1 MYAKQWRRLNWSLKL
16 KNEGMTELFI
26 HVKFLDILDILF
38 VSILFYELYSLVRGT
53 VTFSIF
59 LGIFIVFMVWV
70 VVRALKMELLGS
82 ILSNL
87 FGVGMIAL
95 IVVFQQ
101 EIRRFLLM
109 LGNSYRN
116 NKKIS
121 IGSLFSGQFRNISPS
136 GIKSIVDACIQ
147 MSKSKTGALVVISRT
162 NELKE
167 YIRTGELIDAEI
179 RTDLISSIFFKNSP
193 LHDGACIVA
202 SNRIQAVRCIL
213 PVSSSQEISP
223 ALGLRHRAA
232 IGMSEVTDA
241 FTIVV
246 SEETGRISVTENG
259 KLMENVSPDELF
271 RILQSEEKA

>member
-1 MYAKQWRRLNWSLKL
+1 MS
-16 KNEGMTELFI
+16 EFFI
-26 HVKFLDILDILF
+26 HIKFLDVLDILF
-38 VSILFYELYSLVRGT
+38 VAILFYELYNLVRGT

-59 LGIFIVFMVWV
+59 LGIFIVFVAWV

-82 ILSNL
+82 ILSQL
-87 FGVGMIAL
+87 FGVGIIAL

-109 LGNSYRN
+109 LGNSYRTN
-116 NKKIS
+116 SRIS
-121 IGSLFSGQFRNISPS
+121 LGSLISSQFRNISPG

-147 MSKSKTGALVVISRT
+147 MAKTKTGALIVISRE

-167 YIRTGELIDAEI
+167 YVRTGEFIDAEI
-179 RTDLISSIFFKNSP
+179 RTDLICSIFFKNSP

-223 ALGLRHRAA
+223 SLGLRHRAA

-246 SEETGRISVTENG
+246 SEETGKISVTESG
-259 KLMENVSPDELF
+259 KLIENVSPDELF
-271 RILQSEEKA
+271 RILQPEQKN

>member
-1 MYAKQWRRLNWSLKL
+1 
-16 KNEGMTELFI
+16 
-26 HVKFLDILDILF
+26 
-38 VSILFYELYSLVRGT
+38 
-53 VTFSIF
+53 
-59 LGIFIVFMVWV
+59 
-70 VVRALKMELLGS
+70 
-82 ILSNL
+82 
-87 FGVGMIAL
+87 MIAL

-121 IGSLFSGQFRNISPS
+121 LESLFSGNFRNISPV

-147 MSKSKTGALVVISRT
+147 MSKTRTGALIVISRE

-167 YIRTGELIDAEI
+167 YVRTGEFVDAEI
-179 RTDLISSIFFKNSP
+179 RTDLIASIFFKNSP
-193 LHDGACIVA
+193 LHDGACIVV

-223 ALGLRHRAA
+223 SLGLRHRAA

-241 FTIVV
+241 FIIVV
-246 SEETGRISVTENG
+246 SEETGKISIAENG
-259 KLMENVSPDELF
+259 QLIENVSPDELF
-271 RILQSEEKA
+271 RVLQTEQKN

>member
-1 MYAKQWRRLNWSLKL
+1 
-16 KNEGMTELFI
+16 MTELFI
-26 HVKFLDILDILF
+26 HLKFLDLLDIFF
-38 VSILFYELYSLVRGT
+38 VAILFYELYGLVRGT

-59 LGIFIVFMVWV
+59 LGIFIVFMVWI

-87 FGVGMIAL
+87 FGVGMIAI

-121 IGSLFSGQFRNISPS
+121 IGSLIAGQFRNISPS

-147 MSKSKTGALVVISRT
+147 MSKSKTGALIVIARA

-167 YIRTGELIDAEI
+167 YVRTGEFIDAEI
-179 RTDLISSIFFKNSP
+179 RTDLISNIFF
-193 LHDGACIVA
+193 
-202 SNRIQAVRCIL
+202 
-213 PVSSSQEISP
+213 
-223 ALGLRHRAA
+223 
-232 IGMSEVTDA
+232 
-241 FTIVV
+241 
-246 SEETGRISVTENG
+246 
-259 KLMENVSPDELF
+259 
-271 RILQSEEKA
+271 

>member
-1 MYAKQWRRLNWSLKL
+1 
-16 KNEGMTELFI
+16 
-26 HVKFLDILDILF
+26 LDVLDILF
-38 VSILFYELYSLVRGT
+38 VSFLFYELYSLVRGT

-59 LGIFIVFMVWV
+59 LGIFMVFVVWV

-121 IGSLFSGQFRNISPS
+121 LESLFSGNFRNISPV

-147 MSKSKTGALVVISRT
+147 MSKNRTGALIVISRE

-167 YIRTGELIDAEI
+167 YVRTGEFVDAEI
-179 RTDLISSIFFKNSP
+179 RTDLIASIFFKNSP
-193 LHDGACIVA
+193 LHDGACIVV

-223 ALGLRHRAA
+223 SLGLRHRAA

-241 FTIVV
+241 FIIVV
-246 SEETGRISVTENG
+246 SEETGKISIAENG
-259 KLMENVSPDELF
+259 QLIENVSPDELF
-271 RILQSEEKA
+271 RVLQTEQKS

>member
-1 MYAKQWRRLNWSLKL
+1 
-16 KNEGMTELFI
+16 MTELFI
-26 HVKFLDILDILF
+26 HIKFLDLLDILF
-38 VSILFYELYSLVRGT
+38 VSFLLYELYSLVRGT

-59 LGIFIVFMVWV
+59 LGIFMVFVVWV

-121 IGSLFSGQFRNISPS
+121 LESLFSGNFRNISPV

-147 MSKSKTGALVVISRT
+147 MSKTRTGALIVISRE

-167 YIRTGELIDAEI
+167 YVRTGEFVDAEI
-179 RTDLISSIFFKNSP
+179 RTDLIASIFFKNSP
-193 LHDGACIVA
+193 LHDGACIVV

-223 ALGLRHRAA
+223 SLGLRHRAA

-241 FTIVV
+241 FIIVV
-246 SEETGRISVTENG
+246 SEETGKISIAENG
-259 KLMENVSPDELF
+259 QLIENVSPDELF
-271 RILQSEEKA
+271 RVLQTEQKS

>member
-1 MYAKQWRRLNWSLKL
+1 MSDF
-16 KNEGMTELFI
+16 FI
-26 HVKFLDILDILF
+26 HIKFLDFLDILF
-38 VSILFYELYSLVRGT
+38 VAIIFYELYSLVRGT

-59 LGIFIVFMVWV
+59 LGIFILFIVFV
-70 VVRALKMELLGS
+70 VVRALKMELLES
-82 ILSNL
+82 LFNQL

-95 IVVFQQ
+95 IIVFQQ

-109 LGNSYRN
+109 LGNSYRA
-116 NKKIS
+116 NKSIS
-121 IGSLFSGQFRNISPS
+121 IGSLISSQFRNISPG

-147 MSKSKTGALVVISRT
+147 MSKTKTGALIVISRQ

-167 YIRTGELIDAEI
+167 YIRTGEFIDSEI
-179 RTDLISSIFFKNSP
+179 RTDLICSIFFKNSP
-193 LHDGACIVA
+193 LHDGACIVD

-241 FTIVV
+241 FTIIV
-246 SEETGRISVTENG
+246 SEETGKISITEGG
-259 KLMENVSPDELF
+259 KLIENISPDELF
-271 RILQSEEKA
+271 RILQSEQKN

>member
-1 MYAKQWRRLNWSLKL
+1 MSDF
-16 KNEGMTELFI
+16 FI
-26 HVKFLDILDILF
+26 HIKFLDLLDIIF
-38 VSILFYELYSLVRGT
+38 VAVLFYELYSLVRGT

-59 LGIFIVFMVWV
+59 MGIFIVFIAWV

-82 ILSNL
+82 LLSQL

-109 LGNSYRN
+109 LGNSYRT

-121 IGSLFSGQFRNISPS
+121 IGSFFSGQFRNISPS

-147 MSKSKTGALVVISRT
+147 MSKNKTGALIVISRD

-167 YIRTGELIDAEI
+167 YVRTGEFIDAEI
-179 RTDLISSIFFKNSP
+179 RTDLICSIFFKNSP

-202 SNRIQAVRCIL
+202 ANRIQAVRCIL
-213 PVSSSQEISP
+213 PVSYSQEVSP
-223 ALGLRHRAA
+223 ALGLRHSAA
-232 IGMSEVTDA
+232 IGMSEVTNA

-246 SEETGRISVTENG
+246 SEETGRTSVTENG

-271 RILQSEEKA
+271 RILQSEEKG

>member
-1 MYAKQWRRLNWSLKL
+1 
-16 KNEGMTELFI
+16 MTDLFI
-26 HVKFLDILDILF
+26 HLKFPDLLDILF
-38 VSILFYELYSLVRGT
+38 VAILFYELYNLVRGT

-87 FGVGMIAL
+87 FGVGILAL

-109 LGNSYRN
+109 LGNSYKN

-121 IGSLFSGQFRNISPS
+121 IESLFAGQFRNISPS

-147 MSKSKTGALVVISRT
+147 MSKSKTGALIVISRE

-167 YIRTGELIDAEI
+167 YVRTGEFIDAEI

-193 LHDGACIVA
+193 LHDGAAIVV

-213 PVSSSQEISP
+213 PVSSSQEIHPS
-223 ALGLRHRAA
+223 LGLRHRAA

-241 FTIVV
+241 FIIIV
-246 SEETGRISVTENG
+246 SEETGKISITENG
-259 KLMENVSPDELF
+259 KLIENVSPDELF
-271 RILQSEEKA
+271 RILQSEQKN

>member
-1 MYAKQWRRLNWSLKL
+1 
-16 KNEGMTELFI
+16 MTELFI
-26 HVKFLDILDILF
+26 HLKFLDLLDIFF
-38 VSILFYELYSLVRGT
+38 VAILLYELYGLVRGT

-59 LGIFIVFMVWV
+59 LGIFIVFMVWI

-87 FGVGMIAL
+87 FGVGMIAI

-116 NKKIS
+116 NKNIS
-121 IGSLFSGQFRNISPS
+121 IGSLIAGQFRNISPS

-147 MSKSKTGALVVISRT
+147 MSKSRTGALIVIARA

-167 YIRTGELIDAEI
+167 YIRTGEFIDAEI

-193 LHDGACIVA
+193 LHDGACIVT

-213 PVSSSQEISP
+213 PVSSSQEIRP

-246 SEETGRISVTENG
+246 SEETGRISISENG

-271 RILQSEEKA
+271 RMLQSEEKS

>member
-1 MYAKQWRRLNWSLKL
+1 MSDF
-16 KNEGMTELFI
+16 FI
-26 HVKFLDILDILF
+26 HIKFLDVVDILF
-38 VSILFYELYSLVRGT
+38 VAFLFYELYSLVRGT

-59 LGIFIVFMVWV
+59 LGIFFVFIAWV

-82 ILSNL
+82 ILSQL
-87 FGVGMIAL
+87 FGVGMIAI

-109 LGNSYRN
+109 LGNSYRTN
-116 NKKIS
+116 TGIS
-121 IGSLFSGQFRNISPS
+121 IGSLFAGQFRNISPA

-147 MSKSKTGALVVISRT
+147 MSKSKTGALVVISRE

-167 YIRTGELIDAEI
+167 YIRTGEFIDAEI
-179 RTDLISSIFFKNSP
+179 RTDLICSIFFKNSP

-202 SNRIQAVRCIL
+202 ANRIQAVRCIL
-213 PVSSSQEISP
+213 PVSSSQEIST

-246 SEETGRISVTENG
+246 SEETGKISVTEGG
-259 KLMENVSPDELF
+259 KLIENVSPDELF
-271 RILQSEEKA
+271 RILQSEQKSA

>member
-1 MYAKQWRRLNWSLKL
+1 M
-16 KNEGMTELFI
+16 
-26 HVKFLDILDILF
+26 VF
-38 VSILFYELYSLVRGT
+38 V
-53 VTFSIF
+53 
-59 LGIFIVFMVWV
+59 VWV

-121 IGSLFSGQFRNISPS
+121 LESLFSGNFRNISPV

-147 MSKSKTGALVVISRT
+147 MSKTRTGALIVISRE

-167 YIRTGELIDAEI
+167 YVRTGEFVDAEI
-179 RTDLISSIFFKNSP
+179 RTDLIASIFFKNSP
-193 LHDGACIVA
+193 LHDGACIVV

-223 ALGLRHRAA
+223 SLGLRHRAA

-241 FTIVV
+241 FIIVV
-246 SEETGRISVTENG
+246 SEETGKISIAENG
-259 KLMENVSPDELF
+259 QLIENVSPDELF
-271 RILQSEEKA
+271 RVLQTEQKN

>member
-1 MYAKQWRRLNWSLKL
+1 
-16 KNEGMTELFI
+16 MTELFI
-26 HVKFLDILDILF
+26 HFKFLDVLDILF
-38 VSILFYELYSLVRGT
+38 VAILFYELYSLVRGT

-70 VVRALKMELLGS
+70 VVRALKMELLES
-82 ILSNL
+82 ILSQL

-101 EIRRFLLM
+101 EIRRFLLL
-109 LGNSYRN
+109 LGNSYRT
-116 NKKIS
+116 NKRVS
-121 IGSLFSGQFRNISPS
+121 IGTLFSSQFRNISPA

-147 MSKSKTGALVVISRT
+147 MSKSKTGALIVISRG

-167 YIRTGELIDAEI
+167 YVSTGEFIDAEI
-179 RTDLISSIFFKNSP
+179 RSDLIGSIFFKNSP

-213 PVSSSQEISP
+213 PVSSSQEINP

-232 IGMSEVTDA
+232 IGMAEVTDA

-246 SEETGRISVTENG
+246 SEETGRISIAEGG
-259 KLMENVSPDELF
+259 KLIENVSPDELF
-271 RILQSEEKA
+271 RILQSDEKA

>member
-1 MYAKQWRRLNWSLKL
+1 
-16 KNEGMTELFI
+16 MTELFI
-26 HVKFLDILDILF
+26 HIKFLDVLDILF
-38 VSILFYELYSLVRGT
+38 VSFLFYELYSLVRGT

-59 LGIFIVFMVWV
+59 LGIFMVFVVWV

-121 IGSLFSGQFRNISPS
+121 LESLFSGNFRNISPV

-147 MSKSKTGALVVISRT
+147 MSKTRTGALIVISRE

-167 YIRTGELIDAEI
+167 YVRTGEFVDAEI
-179 RTDLISSIFFKNSP
+179 RTDLIASIFFKNSP
-193 LHDGACIVA
+193 LHDGACIVV

-223 ALGLRHRAA
+223 SLGLRHRAA

-241 FTIVV
+241 FIIVV
-246 SEETGRISVTENG
+246 SEETGKISIAENG
-259 KLMENVSPDELF
+259 QLIENVSPDELF
-271 RILQSEEKA
+271 RVLQTEQKS

>member
-1 MYAKQWRRLNWSLKL
+1 M
-16 KNEGMTELFI
+16 GMTELFI
-26 HVKFLDILDILF
+26 QLKFLDILDILF
-38 VSILFYELYSLVRGT
+38 VAILFYELYTLVRGT

-59 LGIFIVFMVWV
+59 LGIFIVFVVWV
-70 VVRALKMELLGS
+70 VVRALKMELLES
-82 ILSNL
+82 ILSQL
-87 FGVGMIAL
+87 FGVGMIAV

-109 LGNSYRN
+109 LGNSYRT
-116 NKKIS
+116 NKRIS

-136 GIKSIVDACIQ
+136 GIKSVVDACIQ
-147 MSKSKTGALVVISRT
+147 MSKTRTGALVVICRG

-167 YIRTGELIDAEI
+167 YVSTGEFIDSEI
-179 RTDLISSIFFKNSP
+179 RADLIGSIFYKNSP
-193 LHDGACIVA
+193 LHDGACIIA
-202 SNRIQAVRCIL
+202 ANRIQAVRCIL

-271 RILQSEEKA
+271 RMLQTEEKS

>member
-1 MYAKQWRRLNWSLKL
+1 
-16 KNEGMTELFI
+16 MTELFI
-26 HVKFLDILDILF
+26 HFKFLDLLDILF
-38 VSILFYELYSLVRGT
+38 VAILFYELYSLVRGT

-87 FGVGMIAL
+87 FGVGFLAL

-116 NKKIS
+116 NNKIS
-121 IGSLFSGQFRNISPS
+121 LESLFAGQFRNISPA
-136 GIKSIVDACIQ
+136 GIKSIVDACSQ
-147 MSKSKTGALVVISRT
+147 MSRAKTGALIVISRE

-167 YIRTGELIDAEI
+167 YVRTGEFIDSEI
-179 RTDLISSIFFKNSP
+179 RTELISNIFFKNSP
-193 LHDGACIVA
+193 LHDGAAIVV

-213 PVSSSQEISP
+213 PVSSSQEIKPS
-223 ALGLRHRAA
+223 LGLRHRAA

-241 FTIVV
+241 FIIIV
-246 SEETGRISVTENG
+246 SEETGRISITENG
-259 KLMENVSPDELF
+259 KLIENISPDELF
-271 RILQSEEKA
+271 RILQSGT

>member
-1 MYAKQWRRLNWSLKL
+1 MS
-16 KNEGMTELFI
+16 ELFI
-26 HVKFLDILDILF
+26 YIKFLDIVDIFF
-38 VSILFYELYSLVRGT
+38 VAILLYELYSLVRGT

-82 ILSNL
+82 ILSQL
-87 FGVGMIAL
+87 FGVGMIAI

-109 LGNSYRN
+109 LGNSYRT

-121 IGSLFSGQFRNISPS
+121 IESIFSGRFRNISPA

-147 MSKSKTGALVVISRT
+147 MSKTKTGALIVISRE

-167 YIRTGELIDAEI
+167 YVRTGEFIDAEI

-246 SEETGRISVTENG
+246 SEETGRISITESG

-271 RILQSEEKA
+271 RILQSEEKH

>member
-1 MYAKQWRRLNWSLKL
+1 
-16 KNEGMTELFI
+16 MTELFI
-26 HVKFLDILDILF
+26 HIKFLDILDILF

-213 PVSSSQEISP
+213 PVSSSQEIPS

-271 RILQSEEKA
+271 RILQSEEKN

>member
-1 MYAKQWRRLNWSLKL
+1 
-16 KNEGMTELFI
+16 MTELFI
-26 HVKFLDILDILF
+26 HLKFLDLLDILF
-38 VSILFYELYSLVRGT
+38 VAILLYELYSLVRGT

-70 VVRALKMELLGS
+70 VVRTLKMELLDL
-82 ILSNL
+82 ILSQL
-87 FGVGMIAL
+87 FGVGMIAV

-116 NKKIS
+116 NKEIS
-121 IGSLFSGQFRNISPS
+121 IESLFSGQFRNISPT

-147 MSKSKTGALVVISRT
+147 MTKTKTGALIVISRE

-167 YIRTGELIDAEI
+167 YIRTGEFIDAEI

-232 IGMSEVTDA
+232 IGISEVTDA
-241 FTIVV
+241 FTIVL
-246 SEETGRISVTENG
+246 SEETGKLSITENG
-259 KLMENVSPDELF
+259 KLIEDISPDELF
-271 RILQSEEKA
+271 KILQSGI

>member
-1 MYAKQWRRLNWSLKL
+1 
-16 KNEGMTELFI
+16 MTELFI
-26 HVKFLDILDILF
+26 HIKFLDVLDILF
-38 VSILFYELYSLVRGT
+38 VSFLFYELYSLVRGT

-59 LGIFIVFMVWV
+59 LGIFMVFVVWV

-121 IGSLFSGQFRNISPS
+121 LESLFSGNFRNISPV

-147 MSKSKTGALVVISRT
+147 MSKNRTGALIVISRE

-167 YIRTGELIDAEI
+167 YVRTGEFVDAEI
-179 RTDLISSIFFKNSP
+179 RTDLIASIFFKNSP
-193 LHDGACIVA
+193 LHDGACIVV

-223 ALGLRHRAA
+223 SLGLRHRAA

-241 FTIVV
+241 FIIVV
-246 SEETGRISVTENG
+246 SEETGKISIAENG
-259 KLMENVSPDELF
+259 QLIENVSPDELF
-271 RILQSEEKA
+271 RVLQTEQKS

>member
-1 MYAKQWRRLNWSLKL
+1 MSDF
-16 KNEGMTELFI
+16 FI
-26 HVKFLDILDILF
+26 HIKFLDLVDILLVAF
-38 VSILFYELYSLVRGT
+38 LFYKLYNLVRGT

-59 LGIFIVFMVWV
+59 LGIFIVFIAWIV
-70 VVRALKMELLGS
+70 VKALKMELLGS
-82 ILSNL
+82 ILSQL

-95 IVVFQQ
+95 IIVFQQ

-109 LGNSYRN
+109 LGNSYRT
-116 NKKIS
+116 NKRIS
-121 IGSLFSGQFRNISPS
+121 IGSLISSQFRNISPA

-147 MSKSKTGALVVISRT
+147 MAKTKTGALIVISRE
-162 NELKE
+162 NELNE
-167 YIRTGELIDAEI
+167 YVRTGEFIDAEI
-179 RTDLISSIFFKNSP
+179 RTDLINSIFYKNSP

-202 SNRIQAVRCIL
+202 ANRIQAVRCIL

-246 SEETGRISVTENG
+246 SEETGKISVSEGG
-259 KLMENVSPDELF
+259 KLIENVSPDELF
-271 RILQSEEKA
+271 RILQSEQKSA

>member
-1 MYAKQWRRLNWSLKL
+1 
-16 KNEGMTELFI
+16 MTELFI
-26 HVKFLDILDILF
+26 HLKFLDLLDIVF
-38 VSILFYELYSLVRGT
+38 VAILFYQLYSLVRGT

-59 LGIFIVFMVWV
+59 LGIFIVFIVYV
-70 VVRALKMELLGS
+70 VVRALKMELVGS
-82 ILSNL
+82 ILNQL

-101 EIRRFLLM
+101 EIRRFLLL

-116 NKKIS
+116 NTKIS
-121 IGSLFSGQFRNISPS
+121 IGSLFAGQFRTISAA
-136 GIKSIVDACIQ
+136 GIKAIVDACVQ
-147 MSKSKTGALVVISRT
+147 MSKSRTGALIVISRE
-162 NELKE
+162 NELME
-167 YIRTGELIDAEI
+167 YVRTGEFIDAEI
-179 RTDLISSIFFKNSP
+179 RTDLITSIFYKNSP
-193 LHDGACIVA
+193 LHDGACIVS

-246 SEETGRISVTENG
+246 SEETGKISITENG
-259 KLMENVSPDELF
+259 KLVENVGPDELF
-271 RILQSEEKA
+271 RLLQPGGKDKE

>member
-1 MYAKQWRRLNWSLKL
+1 
-16 KNEGMTELFI
+16 MTELFI
-26 HVKFLDILDILF
+26 HIKFLDVLDILF
-38 VSILFYELYSLVRGT
+38 VSFLFYELYSLVRGT

-59 LGIFIVFMVWV
+59 LGIFMVFVVWV

-121 IGSLFSGQFRNISPS
+121 LESLFSGNFRNISPV
-136 GIKSIVDACIQ
+136 GIKSIVDACIP
-147 MSKSKTGALVVISRT
+147 MYKTRTGALIVISRE

-167 YIRTGELIDAEI
+167 YVRTGEFVDAEI
-179 RTDLISSIFFKNSP
+179 RTDLIASIFFKNSP
-193 LHDGACIVA
+193 LHDGACIVV

-223 ALGLRHRAA
+223 SLGLRHRAA

-241 FTIVV
+241 FIIVV
-246 SEETGRISVTENG
+246 SEETGKISIAENG
-259 KLMENVSPDELF
+259 QLIENVSPDELF
-271 RILQSEEKA
+271 RVLQTEQKN

>member
-1 MYAKQWRRLNWSLKL
+1 MSDF
-16 KNEGMTELFI
+16 FI
-26 HVKFLDILDILF
+26 HVKFLDLLDILF
-38 VSILFYELYSLVRGT
+38 VAVLFYELYSLVRGT

-59 LGIFIVFMVWV
+59 IGIFIVFIAWV
-70 VVRALKMELLGS
+70 VVRALKMELLGTL
-82 ILSNL
+82 LSQL

-109 LGNSYRN
+109 LGNSYRT

-121 IGSLFSGQFRNISPS
+121 IGSIFSGQFRNISPS

-147 MSKSKTGALVVISRT
+147 MSKNKTGALIVISRD

-167 YIRTGELIDAEI
+167 YVRTGEFIDAEI
-179 RTDLISSIFFKNSP
+179 RTDLICSIFFKNSP
-193 LHDGACIVA
+193 LHDGACIVGA
-202 SNRIQAVRCIL
+202 NRIQAVRCIL
-213 PVSSSQEISP
+213 PVSYSQEISP

-259 KLMENVSPDELF
+259 KLTENVSPDELF
-271 RILQSEEKA
+271 RILQSEEKG

>member
-1 MYAKQWRRLNWSLKL
+1 
-16 KNEGMTELFI
+16 MTELFI
-26 HVKFLDILDILF
+26 HLKFLDILDILF

-59 LGIFIVFMVWV
+59 LGIFIVFMVWI

-121 IGSLFSGQFRNISPS
+121 IGTLFSGQFRNISPS
-136 GIKSIVDACIQ
+136 GIKCIQ

-271 RILQSEEKA
+271 RILQSEEKG

>member
-1 MYAKQWRRLNWSLKL
+1 MSDF
-16 KNEGMTELFI
+16 FI
-26 HVKFLDILDILF
+26 HIKFLDLLDILF
-38 VSILFYELYSLVRGT
+38 VAVLFYELYSLVRGT

-59 LGIFIVFMVWV
+59 IGIFIVFIAWV

-82 ILSNL
+82 LLSQL
-87 FGVGMIAL
+87 FGVGMIAI

-109 LGNSYRN
+109 LGNSYRT

-121 IGSLFSGQFRNISPS
+121 IGSIFSGQFRNISPT

-147 MSKSKTGALVVISRT
+147 MSKSKTGALIVISRE

-167 YIRTGELIDAEI
+167 YVRTGEFIDAEI
-179 RTDLISSIFFKNSP
+179 RTDLICSIFFKNSP
-193 LHDGACIVA
+193 LHDGACIVS

-213 PVSSSQEISP
+213 PVSYSQEISP
-223 ALGLRHRAA
+223 SLGLRHRAA
-232 IGMSEVTDA
+232 IGMSEITDA

-259 KLMENVSPDELF
+259 KLTENVTPDELF
-271 RILQSEEKA
+271 RILQSEEKD

>member
-1 MYAKQWRRLNWSLKL
+1 MS
-16 KNEGMTELFI
+16 EFFI
-26 HVKFLDILDILF
+26 HIKFLDVLDIFF
-38 VSILFYELYSLVRGT
+38 VAILFYELYSLVRGT

-59 LGIFIVFMVWV
+59 LGIFIVFVAWV

-82 ILSNL
+82 ILSQL

-109 LGNSYRN
+109 LGNSYKT
-116 NKKIS
+116 NKRIS
-121 IGSLFSGQFRNISPS
+121 IGSLISSQFRNISPG
-136 GIKSIVDACIQ
+136 GIKSIVDACTQ
-147 MSKSKTGALVVISRT
+147 MAKGKTGALIVISRE

-167 YIRTGELIDAEI
+167 YIRTGEFIDSEI
-179 RTDLISSIFFKNSP
+179 RTDLICSIFFKNSP

-232 IGMSEVTDA
+232 IGLSEVTDA

-246 SEETGRISVTENG
+246 SEETGKISITESG
-259 KLMENVSPDELF
+259 LLIENVTPDELF
-271 RILQSEEKA
+271 RILQSEKKN

>member
-1 MYAKQWRRLNWSLKL
+1 
-16 KNEGMTELFI
+16 MTELFI
-26 HVKFLDILDILF
+26 HFKFLDLLDILF
-38 VSILFYELYSLVRGT
+38 VAILFYELYNLVRGT

-87 FGVGMIAL
+87 FGVGFLAL

-116 NKKIS
+116 NKRIS
-121 IGSLFSGQFRNISPS
+121 IESLFSGQFRNISPA

-147 MSKSKTGALVVISRT
+147 MSKTKTGALIVISRE

-167 YIRTGELIDAEI
+167 YVRTGEFIDSEI
-179 RTDLISSIFFKNSP
+179 RTDLVSSIFFKNSP
-193 LHDGACIVA
+193 LHDGAAIVV

-213 PVSSSQEISP
+213 PVSSSQEIKPS
-223 ALGLRHRAA
+223 LGLRHRAA

-241 FTIVV
+241 FIIIV
-246 SEETGRISVTENG
+246 SEETGRISIAENG
-259 KLMENVSPDELF
+259 KLIENISPDELF
-271 RILQSEEKA
+271 RVLQSDHKS

>member
-1 MYAKQWRRLNWSLKL
+1 
-16 KNEGMTELFI
+16 MTELFI
-26 HVKFLDILDILF
+26 HIKFLDVLDILF
-38 VSILFYELYSLVRGT
+38 VSFLFYELYSLVRGT

-59 LGIFIVFMVWV
+59 LGIFMVFVVWV

-121 IGSLFSGQFRNISPS
+121 LESLFSGNFRNISPV

-147 MSKSKTGALVVISRT
+147 MSKTRTGALIVISRE

-167 YIRTGELIDAEI
+167 YVRTGEFVDAEI
-179 RTDLISSIFFKNSP
+179 RTDLIASLFFKNSP
-193 LHDGACIVA
+193 LHDGACIVV

-223 ALGLRHRAA
+223 SLGLRHRAA

-241 FTIVV
+241 FIIVV
-246 SEETGRISVTENG
+246 SEETGKISIAENG
-259 KLMENVSPDELF
+259 QLIENVSPDELF
-271 RILQSEEKA
+271 RVLQTEQKN